1 MRLFCEVSA
10 LSFLESG
17 NWIVWSNFLSKNL
30 LDIFIKHSILYI
42 ILQEYLLVGLSPVF
56 VFGLESEENLCAVCI
71 CVFLQCSE
79 CNVKRVFC
87 NVQCAVG
94 NVHVNTYTC
103 IHIKYICIPY
113 RSILKLSGVKNAK
126 HATFYSPLILKTVCG
141 IVLGWPSV
149 ICGWSDWQCQQTA
162 SNYHQRGSGVGF
174 SPLCILNGAFLHSVS
189 SGGSVGW
196 AVLLRVIMIVRT
208 PILTMADN
216 DDGD

>member
-1 MRLFCEVSA
+1 MLAMLMAAKGQWQDIVVVWLWDSGKDALFRPRKAAAQQRIAICTVAGKENCQNQDIPPLSVTNILVCFLKHLSGFKLNQFMEKTLISNLPMRLFCEVSA

-94 NVHVNTYTC
+94 NVHV
-103 IHIKYICIPY
+103 YI
-113 RSILKLSGVKNAK
+113 
-126 HATFYSPLILKTVCG
+126 
-141 IVLGWPSV
+141 
-149 ICGWSDWQCQQTA
+149 
-162 SNYHQRGSGVGF
+162 
-174 SPLCILNGAFLHSVS
+174 
-189 SGGSVGW
+189 
-196 AVLLRVIMIVRT
+196 
-208 PILTMADN
+208 
-216 DDGD
+216 

>member
-1 MRLFCEVSA
+1 MRNADDSKRAMTRHCSGVIVRQWQRCSFQAQKSCGPTKNSHLHHCWERELPKPRYPTSQCDKHSCLFSQTSVRVLIESIYGEDFNFKSSNASVLWGFS
-10 LSFLESG
+10 LESG

-42 ILQEYLLVGLSPVF
+42 ILQEYLLVGLSSVF

-79 CNVKRVFC
+79 CNVKHVFC

-103 IHIKYICIPY
+103 IHIKYTCIPY

-126 HATFYSPLILKTVCG
+126 HATF
-141 IVLGWPSV
+141 
-149 ICGWSDWQCQQTA
+149 
-162 SNYHQRGSGVGF
+162 
-174 SPLCILNGAFLHSVS
+174 
-189 SGGSVGW
+189 
-196 AVLLRVIMIVRT
+196 
-208 PILTMADN
+208 
-216 DDGD
+216 

>member
-79 CNVKRVFC
+79 CNVKHVFC

-174 SPLCILNGAFLHSVS
+174 SPLCILNGAFLHCAS
-189 SGGSVGW
+189 SRGSVGW
-196 AVLLRVIMIVRT
+196 A
-208 PILTMADN
+208 
-216 DDGD
+216 